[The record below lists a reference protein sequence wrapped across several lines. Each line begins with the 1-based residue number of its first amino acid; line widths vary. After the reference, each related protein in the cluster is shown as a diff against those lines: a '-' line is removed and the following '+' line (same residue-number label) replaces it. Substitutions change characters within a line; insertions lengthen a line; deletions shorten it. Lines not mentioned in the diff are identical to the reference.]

1 MTKAGEKDKRHN
13 FVEIIYYEN
22 LKDIL
27 GMEEVQTAQ
36 ICIVLT
42 VSGRSN
48 DSQCLR
54 CVTI

>member
-27 GMEEVQTAQ
+27 EVEKVQKF
-36 ICIVLT
+36 
-42 VSGRSN
+42 
-48 DSQCLR
+48 
-54 CVTI
+54 